1 VSTKLPFTVQL
12 RAGDPISD
20 QVVLAVERA
29 LVSGVLR
36 PGDAFPSVRA
46 LSRELRINPNTAHK
60 VVATLVDR
68 GLLEVRPGIGT
79 RVTEPP
85 PARREETAELL
96 GERLERL
103 VIEAR
108 RLGLDLARVQEAL
121 ETQWRR
127 LSGRS
132 GERSAAAADEPPRRR
147 AARG

>member
-1 VSTKLPFTVQL
+1 MSTTLPFTVQL

-60 VVATLVDR
+60 IVATLVDR

-85 PARREETAELL
+85 PARREETAGLL

-121 ETQWRR
+121 ESQWRR
-127 LSGRS
+127 LSGPS
-132 GERSAAAADEPPRRR
+132 EAQPAPDAAGAARRR
-147 AARG
+147 AARR

>member
-1 VSTKLPFTVQL
+1 VLPFSVQL

-29 LVSGVLR
+29 QVSGVLR
-36 PGDAFPSVRA
+36 PGDRFPSVRA

-60 VVATLVDR
+60 IIATLVDH

-85 PARREETAELL
+85 PGRRDETGALL
-96 GERLERL
+96 GEQLERL

-108 RLGLDLARVQEAL
+108 RLGLDLDRVREAL
-121 ETQWRR
+121 EEQWSR
-127 LSGRS
+127 LSAPP
-132 GERSAAAADEPPRRR
+132 EEDLPPRRR
-147 AARG
+147 ATG